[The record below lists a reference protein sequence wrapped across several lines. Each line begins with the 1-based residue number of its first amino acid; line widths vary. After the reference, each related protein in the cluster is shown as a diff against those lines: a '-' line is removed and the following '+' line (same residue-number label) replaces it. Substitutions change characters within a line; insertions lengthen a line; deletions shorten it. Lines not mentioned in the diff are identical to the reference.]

1 MTCGV
6 YAIKNKAN
14 GKLYIGSSMNIEA
27 RWKNHLCY
35 FRLNKNSKHLQRA
48 WNTYG
53 HNAFDFVILEETS
66 KEEVRQKEAE
76 WFEKY
81 PWEQLYNLSHKT
93 TGGRG
98 ELSEEAR
105 LRIAKATSER
115 TKGKPLSEE
124 HRAKIGAAH
133 RGRKLDQRRKDL
145 VSQQKKGKK
154 LTEEHRAKIS
164 QSLIGNQRA
173 KGQIPWNKKEKNNVQ

>member
-6 YAIKNKAN
+6 YSIRNVLT
-14 GKLYIGSSMNIEA
+14 GDQYIGSSVSIES
-27 RWKNHLCY
+27 RWACHKSGLKHGNG
-35 FRLNKNSKHLQRA
+35 SKHLQRA
-48 WNTYG
+48 WNKYG
-53 HNAFDFVILEETS
+53 EENFIFEVLEEC
-66 KEEVRQKEAE
+66 EQECVRQLELKYFDKFE
-76 WFEKY
+76 WTS
-81 PWEQLYNLSHKT
+81 LYNLSKKT

-124 HRAKIGAAH
+124 HKAKIGAAH
-133 RGRKLDQRRKDL
+133 KGRKLDQRQKDL

-173 KGQIPWNKKEKNNVQ
+173 KGQIPWNKKEKKNV